1 MIEKALCANCRYWL
15 MPAQAGAVGECRR
28 LPPTVFLLVQPPQ
41 PMGKLDIPGMHGKQA
56 MTQAQMQFVSKW
68 PPVPAE
74 AGCGEHKFDEG
85 MLESPAPE

>member
-1 MIEKALCANCRYWL
+1 
-15 MPAQAGAVGECRR
+15 
-28 LPPTVFLLVQPPQ
+28 
-41 PMGKLDIPGMHGKQA
+41 MGKLDIPGMHGKQA